1 MIDHIRRAGIVLWI
15 GVLGWIALPAI
26 AAEDAPDVRTLM
38 TPEEFRAAGLDKLS
52 PAEIEALNLWVLHYT
67 VKDAPTQRRVNP
79 VVKQEMKKMD
89 DVVIRTR
96 IAGAF
101 TGWSGHTVFRLE
113 NGQVWKQRM
122 DGKWYK
128 KADSPEVVLE
138 KNLLGLWM
146 LRVVEGDK
154 AIGVTRIE

>member
-1 MIDHIRRAGIVLWI
+1 MIDHIRPTRFLSL
-15 GVLGWIALPAI
+15 LGLLAILALPV
-26 AAEDAPDVRTLM
+26 AAAVDAPDVRTLM

-52 PAEIEALNLWVLHYT
+52 PAEIEALNLLVLRYT
-67 VKDAPTQRRVNP
+67 VKDAPTQRRVNS
-79 VVKQEMKKMD
+79 VVKQEMQKMD
-89 DVVIRTR
+89 DVVIRAR

-128 KADSPEVVLE
+128 KADSPEVELK
-138 KNLLGLWM
+138 KNLLGFWM
-146 LRVVEGDK
+146 MRVIDGDK
-154 AIGVTRIE
+154 AIGVIRVE